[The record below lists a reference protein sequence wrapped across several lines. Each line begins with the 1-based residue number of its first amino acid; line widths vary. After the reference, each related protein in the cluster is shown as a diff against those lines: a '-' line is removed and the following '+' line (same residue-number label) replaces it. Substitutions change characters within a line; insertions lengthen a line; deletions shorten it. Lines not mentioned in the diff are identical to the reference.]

1 MFSPPTLLVMCDS
14 CIKTAPWHYSFA
26 LVWRRIPEKKRER
39 PLLRQQ
45 QLLLQQY
52 GYNRWHKAMTV
63 LVLDVVVVSL
73 GAEQLIAL
81 VLEYYRL
88 AERDAENLAH
98 VRD

>member
-1 MFSPPTLLVMCDS
+1 
-14 CIKTAPWHYSFA
+14 
-26 LVWRRIPEKKRER
+26 
-39 PLLRQQ
+39 
-45 QLLLQQY
+45 
-52 GYNRWHKAMTV
+52 MTV